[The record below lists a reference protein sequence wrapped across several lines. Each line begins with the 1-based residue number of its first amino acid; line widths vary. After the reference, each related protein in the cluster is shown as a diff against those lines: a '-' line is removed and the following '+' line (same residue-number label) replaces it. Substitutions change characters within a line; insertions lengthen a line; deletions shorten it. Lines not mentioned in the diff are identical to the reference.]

1 MLNQKLIKNKL
12 AAGGL
17 IALGLLAAL
26 IGKDATALIFLLV
39 IGAPLFFAKENW
51 INGKGERQY
60 ESEKNKRK
68 SVWNGSYSSRK
79 TCHESRNTKAIG

>member
-1 MLNQKLIKNKL
+1 MLNRKLIKNKL
-12 AAGGL
+12 IAVGL
-17 IALGLLAAL
+17 IVLGLIAAL
-26 IGKDATALIFLLV
+26 IGKDATALIFLSV
-39 IGAPLFFAKENW
+39 IGVPLFFAKENW
-51 INGKGERQY
+51 VNSKGERQY